1 MVGRVTVV
9 KPLSSVLIPV
19 IKVTD
24 AITIAVVAFEVV
36 V

>member
-1 MVGRVTVV
+1 MVGSVTVV
-9 KPLSSVLIPV
+9 KPLSSVLMPV

-24 AITIAVVAFEVV
+24 AITTAVVAFDVV